1 MFVNRVQTVTQKH
14 HRVENRFEKPSL
26 VHGHPASPAG
36 TPRCALA
43 RPGARMAALSWSGPD
58 RVMERGRPCRRP
70 QWLYRSIPV
79 ARPARFRQHPPR
91 PTPQRQRLLAPRL
104 LRAQRRFVGAM
115 PHAPVPCRGCVC
127 VHAWPYRG
135 LPRDTVPSRLAT
147 LVTIQYVYCDT
158 NAQSSSLPL
167 LQYYPA
173 YCNTI
178 LPYILQYNPRLTN
191 CIAIQ
196 FPSLQYKLGSSKF
209 PNFCTNFFFRF
220 SL

>member
-1 MFVNRVQTVTQKH
+1 MSQA
-14 HRVENRFEKPSL
+14 L
-26 VHGHPASPAG
+26 VAVSQHPYRTPCALPPASPSSNA
-36 TPRCALA
+36 
-43 RPGARMAALSWSGPD
+43 
-58 RVMERGRPCRRP
+58 
-70 QWLYRSIPV
+70 
-79 ARPARFRQHPPR
+79 PAP
-91 PTPQRQRLLAPRL
+91 APACPARL
-104 LRAQRRFVGAM
+104 LRAQRRFVGAV
-115 PHAPVPCRGCVC
+115 PHAPVPCRGRVC
-127 VHAWPYRG
+127 AHAWPYRG

-173 YCNTI
+173 YCNTN

-209 PNFCTNFFFRF
+209 QNFCTNFFFRF